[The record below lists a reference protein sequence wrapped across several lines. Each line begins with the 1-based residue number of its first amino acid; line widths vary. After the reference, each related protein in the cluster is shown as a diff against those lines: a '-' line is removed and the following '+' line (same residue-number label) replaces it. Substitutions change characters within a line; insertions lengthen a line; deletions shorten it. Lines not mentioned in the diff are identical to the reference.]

1 MANGN
6 LLDIGTSGLLAFQR
20 SLATTGHNIANV
32 NTEGYSRQRVEL
44 STRTPQAA
52 AGDFIGSGVQTQATR
67 RIYDSFLTT
76 QLRSN
81 TSADSRLQS
90 FHALASQIDNLL
102 ADAQA
107 GLSPSLQDFFNA
119 VQGVAND
126 PSSIPARQVL
136 LSQTNALADRFH
148 YLDQR
153 FVELGGA
160 INAQIQTGVAEIN
173 TLGAAIA
180 KLNNDIALAQGGPG
194 GEAPNDLLDQRDALL
209 VKLAGYVAVTT
220 VNQDDGAVN
229 VFIGNGQTLVAG
241 AQATALRVA
250 ANNFDATRLEVAYQ
264 VGATSTAISDA
275 LSGGTLGAA
284 LDFRRQLLDTAQNAL
299 GRIAVGVGSTFN
311 AQHALGQDLT
321 GQLGGNL
328 FTLATPQVTGHTA
341 NTGTATI
348 SAAISSVSALT
359 TGNYLLQRIDATNY
373 TVTRL
378 SDNVTVASFT
388 SFPQTIDGVT
398 LTLSAGTPAV
408 GDSFLV
414 RPTGNAAAGLAVAVS
429 DPAKLAAAAPIRT
442 SAALANTGSA
452 TISAGA
458 VTSVANLPLPADVT
472 LTYNSGT
479 NQFTV
484 AGAVPAVAPITYSA
498 GATISFNGINFAISG
513 TPVTGDVFTVSR
525 NINGVSDNRNALQ
538 LAALQNQNT
547 LVGGTATYQD
557 TYGQLVADVGS
568 QTHQAEVNSKA
579 QSALLSQITQ
589 ARDAVSGVNLDEEA
603 ADLVRFQQAYQ
614 AAAQVINISST
625 LFQTLLGALGR

>member
-1 MANGN
+1 MASGN
-6 LLDIGTSGLLAFQR
+6 LLDIGSSGLLAFQR
-20 SLATTGHNIANV
+20 SLATAGHNIANV
-32 NTEGYSRQRVEL
+32 NTDGYSRQRVEL
-44 STRTPQAA
+44 SARTPQAA

-126 PSSIPARQVL
+126 PSSVPARQVL

-153 FVELGGA
+153 FTELGGA
-160 INAQIQTGVAEIN
+160 INAQIQSSVTEIN
-173 TLGAAIA
+173 TLGTAIA
-180 KLNNDIALAQGGPG
+180 KLNNSIVLAQGGPG

-241 AQATALRVA
+241 AQATGLSVA
-250 ANNFDATRLEVAYQ
+250 SNNFDGTRLEVAYQ
-264 VGATSTAISDA
+264 VGATSATISDA

-311 AQHALGQDLT
+311 AQHVLGQDLN

-328 FTLATPQVTGHTA
+328 FTLATPQVMANTA
-341 NTGTATI
+341 NTGTASIGATI
-348 SAAISSVSALT
+348 GSVGALT
-359 TGNYLLQRIDATNY
+359 TSNYLLQRIDATNY

-388 SFPQTIDGVT
+388 SFPQTVDGVT

-408 GDSFLV
+408 GDRFLV

-442 SAALANTGSA
+442 SAALANAGSA
-452 TISAGA
+452 TINAGA

-472 LTYNSGT
+472 LTYDSGT

-484 AGAVPAVAPITYSA
+484 AGAVPGVAPITYSA

-525 NINGVSDNRNALQ
+525 NTNGVSDNRNALR

-557 TYGQLVADVGS
+557 TYGQLVADIGS
-568 QTHQAEVNSKA
+568 QTHQAEVNGKA
-579 QSALLSQITQ
+579 QSALLNQITQ

-614 AAAQVINISST
+614 AAAQVINVSST
-625 LFQTLLGALGR
+625 LFQTLLGAIGR